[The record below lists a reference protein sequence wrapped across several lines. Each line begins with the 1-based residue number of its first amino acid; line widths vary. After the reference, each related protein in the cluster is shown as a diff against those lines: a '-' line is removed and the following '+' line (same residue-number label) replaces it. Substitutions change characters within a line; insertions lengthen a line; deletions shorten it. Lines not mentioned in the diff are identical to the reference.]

1 MKPQAL
7 LLAVAL
13 ASTALADHPDPGH
26 SALGDAFDEGPRQAA
41 VLMPGTGD
49 AVKFPITT
57 KHPLAQKFFTQGI
70 GQIHGF
76 WFFEAERSFRQAAA
90 LDTNC
95 AIAYWGMA
103 VANFNNEKRAKE
115 FIKSATAKRSQ
126 ASKREQLYIDGLAKF
141 YADDK
146 REKKVREREFIRSL
160 EAIVQD
166 FPDDTEA
173 KAFLARYIWEYRGN
187 NPISSHQAVDTILNE
202 VFRAEPMHPAHHFRI
217 HLWNNEKDSRAL
229 ESAANCGQSAPGIA
243 HMWHMSGHT
252 FSALKR
258 YEDAAWQQEAS
269 ARTDHAHM
277 MKYWVMP
284 DQIHNY
290 AHNNEWLI
298 RDLNYVGRV
307 RDAVELAKNMIELP
321 RHTKWNTPVKGS
333 ANYGRTRLLDTLVR
347 YELWDDVLALSK
359 TAYLEPST
367 NATAEIARVRAVG
380 LAQFHQGQTL
390 TLKETLTE
398 LEALAKKENA
408 STNRNRSSGKNGSSP
423 KSAPAT
429 NNTTSGSAKMDYGAR
444 TNTPAKLG
452 LGAVAE
458 IKTLLAIAEGATNA
472 LALLDAA
479 KDIPK
484 DRQAKY
490 YLRLGAK
497 GKAEQAA
504 LAAVK
509 GATNEIQP
517 LAVCIEVLTAIGK
530 TNEARKHFDQLQKLS
545 DHLDA
550 SAPISA
556 RLGDVA
562 QNLGLPRDWR
572 QPAPK
577 RTDVGVRPSLDSLGP
592 IHWTPISAPEWSL
605 PGENGRTVSLA
616 DFRGKPVI
624 VFFYLGAECL
634 HCVEQLN
641 AFAPLAA
648 DYAEAGIALVA
659 IDGGPLSD
667 LAKTHSKC
675 KSGDKFPFPLACDEK
690 LAVFKQWR
698 CFDDFEDTPLH
709 GTFLVDGTGKLR
721 WLDISY
727 QPFMDVKFL
736 LTESKRL
743 LNLPVT
749 RAAQTDTSKVTPKR
763 SGE

>member
-1 MKPQAL
+1 MKKTIVL
-7 LLAVAL
+7 LLAL
-13 ASTALADHPDPGH
+13 AFASAARADHPDPGH

-57 KHPLAQKFFTQGI
+57 ANPLAQKFFTQGV

-76 WFFEAERSFRQAAA
+76 WFFEAERSFRQVAA

-103 VANFNNEKRAKE
+103 LANFNNEKRAKE
-115 FIKSATAKRSQ
+115 FIKSATAKRSH
-126 ASKREQLYIDGLAKF
+126 ASKREQFYIDGLAKF
-141 YADDK
+141 YSDDK

-160 EAIVQD
+160 EAVVQD

-173 KAFLARYIWEYRGN
+173 KAFLARYIWEYRSN
-187 NPISSHQAVDTILNE
+187 NPINSHQAVDTILNE

-217 HLWNNEKDSRAL
+217 HLWNGEKDARAL
-229 ESAANCGQSAPGIA
+229 ESAARCGQSAPGIA

-252 FSALKR
+252 YSSLKR
-258 YEDAAWQQEAS
+258 YGDAAWQQEAS

-277 MKYWVMP
+277 MKYWVLP

-298 RDLNYVGRV
+298 RDLNHVGRV

-321 RHTKWNTPVKGS
+321 RHPKWNTPDKARGS
-333 ANYGRTRLLDTLVR
+333 ASYGRTRLLDTLVR
-347 YELWDDVLALSK
+347 YELWDDVLALNK
-359 TAYLEPST
+359 TAYLEPAT

-380 LAQFHQGQTL
+380 LAQFHQGETL
-390 TLKETLTE
+390 TLKETLAT
-398 LEALAKKENA
+398 LETLAKKETSTGNRRRPANA
-408 STNRNRSSGKNGSSP
+408 STNQAKAAPASASTGQASGYGSS
-423 KSAPAT
+423 T
-429 NNTTSGSAKMDYGAR
+429 NA
-444 TNTPAKLG
+444 PAKLG
-452 LGAVAE
+452 SGAVAE
-458 IKTLLAIAEGATNA
+458 IKALLAIAENATNA

-490 YLRLGAK
+490 YLRLGAND
-497 GKAEQAA
+497 KAEQAA

-509 GATNEIQP
+509 GATNEVQP
-517 LAVCIEVLTAIGK
+517 LAACIEVLTTLGK
-530 TNEARKHFDQLQKLS
+530 AAEARKRLEQLRKIAG
-545 DHLDA
+545 HLD
-550 SAPISA
+550 STAPIYS

-572 QPAPK
+572 QPAVASA
-577 RTDVGVRPSLDSLGP
+577 DVGVRPPLDSLGP
-592 IHWTPISAPEWSL
+592 IHWTPTSAPDWTL
-605 PGENGRTVSLA
+605 PGENTAKVSLA

-641 AFAPLAA
+641 AFAPLAT
-648 DYAEAGIALVA
+648 DFTEAGISLVA

-698 CFDDFEDTPLH
+698 CFDDFEDIPLH
-709 GTFLVDGTGKLR
+709 GTFLVDGAGRLR

-736 LTESKRL
+736 LAEAKRL

-749 RAAQTDTSKVTPKR
+749 RAAAVDGAKAAR
-763 SGE
+763 RGGE